1 MSRLVYSLV
10 LRLLAPL
17 IWLWM
22 WRRAKRA
29 GGDWQI
35 FSTGRFGHDPSE
47 HRRPAS
53 ERPVWVHAVSL
64 GETRAAQPLVMGLL
78 ARGLPVLLTH
88 TTATGKTEGA
98 RLFADAIS
106 KGQLRQRWLPYDFSG
121 SVRRFFDAYHP
132 RLGVLIEREVWPN
145 LLAAA
150 RRSSVPMALVSAR
163 FSESSRR
170 QARWLGGAVRQ
181 ALDGLDVVLAQTP
194 ADAERLIR
202 AGAKHTV
209 VAGNLKFD
217 AGLPEAI
224 VAAGRQWK
232 QSLGRPVIAIASTRE
247 GEEAQF
253 IALISERLAAGDSS
267 TPTTRPPLYLL
278 IPRHP
283 QRFAEVADLLDDAGL
298 HYVRRSR
305 VSNTALPDT
314 MQVFLGDTL
323 GEMPFFYGAS
333 DVAIIGG
340 SFAKL
345 GGQNLM
351 EACAAGVPV
360 IMGPHTFNFAQ
371 AAEDAITAGGALR
384 MSNARE
390 AFDAAHLL
398 LIDVQKREKMA
409 AAGKLWTTQHAGAT
423 NRILDAL
430 SAYLA
435 EKNV

>member
-1 MSRLVYSLV
+1 MSRLIYSLV

-22 WRRAKRA
+22 MRRAKRA

-35 FSTGRFGHDPSE
+35 FSAGRFGHDPAE
-47 HRRPAS
+47 DRAS
-53 ERPVWVHAVSL
+53 SSARPVWVHAVSL
-64 GETRAAQPLVMGLL
+64 GETRAAQPLVMALL
-78 ARGLPVLLTH
+78 ERGLPVLLTH

-98 RLFADAIS
+98 RLFAEAIS
-106 KGQLRQRWLPYDFSG
+106 AGQLRQRWLPYDFSG
-121 SVRRFFDAYHP
+121 SVGRFFGAYQP

-150 RRSSVPMALVSAR
+150 RKRGVPMALVSAR
-163 FSESSRR
+163 FSESSLR
-170 QARWLGGAVRQ
+170 QARWLGGAVHQ
-181 ALDGLDVVLAQTP
+181 ALKGLDVVLAQTP

-202 AGAKHTV
+202 AGAQQTG

-217 AGLPEAI
+217 ARLPEAI
-224 VAAGRQWK
+224 VAAGEQWK

-247 GEEAQF
+247 GEETQF
-253 IALISERLAAGDSS
+253 IALIAERLAAGNAS
-267 TPTTRPPLYLL
+267 TPTTREPLYLL

-283 QRFAEVADLLDDAGL
+283 QRFAEVADALDDAGL

-305 VSNTALPDT
+305 VSNAALPDD

-345 GGQNLM
+345 GGQNLI

-360 IMGPHTFNFAQ
+360 IVGPHTFNFAQ
-371 AAEDAITAGGALR
+371 AAEDAIEAGGALR
-384 MSNARE
+384 VSTARE
-390 AFDAAHLL
+390 AFDTAHLL
-398 LIDVQKREKMA
+398 LLDRVRREKMA

-423 NRILDAL
+423 DRILDAL
-430 SAYLA
+430 GAYLDGRA
-435 EKNV
+435 